1 MKNYIRE
8 ELSILFRQCL
18 INVVSESEAYMGCLQ
33 TLKKLIQIGSF
44 LSEVELFFEM
54 ACTKLVSIQMLADLK
69 MEMLKCLKDILLN
82 DVVIE
87 LFVSLDCQ
95 LTRKNSI

>member
-54 ACTKLVSIQMLADLK
+54 ACTKLVSIQMPADLK